1 MLAVLPDTA
10 NVWNALGTWA
20 LVLVGILA
28 AMAAVATYRKI
39 GAQTR
44 IMGAQTQ
51 AIEHQVRTMREQW
64 EDEHVVRLDFVPVVG
79 PDLSIG
85 GSNFGG
91 IGFRVWNFGRHAL
104 RIVGF
109 EFLEPGGRGAVWP
122 RDLLLRSEDADTL
135 VITEPFVRL
144 FSAGAPG
151 AAPDLDLI
159 ARLRGDRFR
168 AAVHYRGI
176 AGAGTSE
183 FEFFVTYLD
192 GALTHRFTVTV
203 AVPPAA
209 PTRALAEG
217 AS

>member
-39 GAQTR
+39 GAQTK

-64 EDEHVVRLDFVPVVG
+64 DDEHVIRLDFVPVVAA
-79 PDLSIG
+79 DLSIG
-85 GSNFGG
+85 EATFGG
-91 IGFRVWNFGRHAL
+91 IGFRVWNYGRHAL

-109 EFLEPGGRGAVWP
+109 EFLEPSGGGAVWP

-144 FSAGAPG
+144 FCGDLAALSRLSSA
-151 AAPDLDLI
+151 
-159 ARLRGDRFR
+159 RFR

-176 AGAGTSE
+176 AGAGRSE
-183 FEFFVTYLD
+183 FEFSVNHVD
-192 GALTHRFTVTV
+192 GGLVHRFEVSV
-203 AVPPAA
+203 AAAA
-209 PTRALAEG
+209 PPPRAR
-217 AS
+217 ASAV